1 MSLLGVRINFPL
13 EASWSVLNLNP
24 GTATYKLGV
33 LDKVGGQAVP
43 WNLGS
48 EMKLDSKALC
58 KVALESLGTLERW
71 ELGSFRICIY
81 LCSSSLCALCC
92 GLNV

>member
-1 MSLLGVRINFPL
+1 MSLLGLRINFPL

-58 KVALESLGTLERW
+58 KVPLESLGTLERW
-71 ELGSFRICIY
+71 ELGSYLEYVFIY
-81 LCSSSLCALCC
+81 AAPVCVPSA
-92 GLNV
+92 VV

>member
-13 EASWSVLNLNP
+13 EASWLVLNLNP

-48 EMKLDSKALC
+48 EMKLDSKTLC
-58 KVALESLGTLERW
+58 KRALGSLERW
-71 ELGSFRICIY
+71 KLGSYLEYVFIY
-81 LCSSSLCALCC
+81 AAPVCVPSA
-92 GLNV
+92 VV